1 MQFDRPLL
9 KSQARGLIRTA
20 VPRVLYASLI
30 YTLLSALVSYLSAR
44 LVGVSLDVVD
54 RLSQYLAE
62 GRYEYA
68 LRLYESVRP
77 TPAAWVINLALQLAI
92 TVVSAGFI
100 LFLLNTV
107 RGTGAVYANL
117 LDGFGMFFRVIL
129 LEIVTAVLV
138 TLWSLLLVVP
148 GIIAAYR
155 YSMALY
161 ILLDHPEY
169 GVMDCIRESKRMTQ
183 GYKWELFILDLS
195 FLGWALLA
203 GLPVAGWLVQLWFTP
218 YISLTRILY
227 YERLSGHVDSSV
239 YTRPESF

>member
-1 MQFDRPLL
+1 MQFNRPML
-9 KSQARGLIRTA
+9 KAQARGLIATA

-30 YTLLSALVSYLSAR
+30 YTLLSALVSYLSTR
-44 LVGVSLDVVD
+44 LVGVSMDVVN
-54 RLSQYLAE
+54 RLSQYLSE
-62 GRYEYA
+62 GRYDYA
-68 LRLYESVRP
+68 LRLYESIRP
-77 TPAAWVINLALQLAI
+77 SPAAWLIDLALQLAI

-169 GVMDCIRESKRMTQ
+169 GVMDCIRESKRITQ